1 MCNGGA
7 VDEKY
12 TWVPS
17 TLFNWL
23 SWFSSSVTEEE
34 KGSSLVAKTRSPSP
48 PVTLESIEKRAV
60 QRSTAELVGRES
72 SPRTVLHRE
81 RNEREVILEGSPSAE
96 MAGLELQ
103 KPLTTA
109 LKESS
114 R

>member
-1 MCNGGA
+1 M
-7 VDEKY
+7 
-12 TWVPS
+12 
-17 TLFNWL
+17 
-23 SWFSSSVTEEE
+23 TEEE
-34 KGSSLVAKTRSPSP
+34 KGSNFPARTKSPSP
-48 PVTLESIEKRAV
+48 PVTLARIEKRAV
-60 QRSTAELVGRES
+60 QRSTAELVGKEV
-72 SPRTVLHRE
+72 SPNTVLHRE

>member
-1 MCNGGA
+1 MPRTC
-7 VDEKY
+7 
-12 TWVPS
+12 
-17 TLFNWL
+17 
-23 SWFSSSVTEEE
+23 FSDCSCP
-34 KGSSLVAKTRSPSP
+34 SSLLTELQNLTTLSAVTSDSP
-48 PVTLESIEKRAV
+48 PVMATIIWTKTSLLSRAL
-60 QRSTAELVGRES
+60 AVGRLV
-72 SPRTVLHRE
+72 SPSTVLHRE